1 MKVLVFTHHY
11 PSKRLP
17 TMAPYSYQT
26 YRALAR
32 RCEVRLVGATPW
44 WTRARTTPREL
55 FAGARETHTGIDAS
69 FPTYW
74 SVPGVPRLH
83 ARALLASLRR
93 TMIEVRREFPY
104 DAILAAWA
112 YPDTVAA
119 AALARDAGV
128 PLLTTVLGS
137 DINEQPRAPALRA
150 QIVPALQRCARVVA
164 VSAALGDRLV
174 ELGVKRERVVV
185 LHNAVDGERF
195 AIRDR
200 RGPRLRLGLPAD
212 AKVVLYAGYHVP
224 EKGVDVLVESIPHL
238 ARMGRDDVHLVMV
251 GGGELLEPLRA
262 RVSALGLR
270 GRVRLLGWAMPKDIP
285 EYMAACDVFCLPS
298 LREGCP
304 NVVLEALASGR
315 PVVASRVGGVPELV
329 REGEGGNGVL
339 VAAGKPE
346 ALAAGLKQA
355 LSRAWNPEALRA
367 TVGALSWDVVGDR
380 YHALLEEVVS
390 TWKKG

>member
-93 TMIEVRREFPY
+93 TMIDVRREFPY
-104 DAILAAWA
+104 DVILAAWA

-195 AIRDR
+195 AICDR